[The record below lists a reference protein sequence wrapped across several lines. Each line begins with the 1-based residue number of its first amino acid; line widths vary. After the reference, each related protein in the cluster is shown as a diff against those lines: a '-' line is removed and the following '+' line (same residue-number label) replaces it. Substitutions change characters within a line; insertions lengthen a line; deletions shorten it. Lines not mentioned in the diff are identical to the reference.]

1 MTGPSMSPLLTIWA
15 SILLPLAAAALIPFA
30 AARHAKWIATAGSF
44 LSLAA
49 ITLHAW
55 HFPAWMTGAVVPD
68 APGPEWIPGLGITL
82 SVGFDSVALLLALLT
97 AFLMPLC
104 LIGSFTAVQERERE
118 YYAWFSVLAGAML
131 LAFAAKDAILFYIG
145 YEFTL
150 IPMTL
155 LIAIYGGTERRPA
168 AIKYF
173 LYTFLGSLF
182 MLAGLLYLAWQHRE
196 STGQWSFDIAALTA
210 TAVRLPSSTQFWL
223 FAALI
228 CGFAVKIPLFPVHTW
243 LPLAHDQAPTGGSV
257 ILAGSMLKLG
267 SYGVYRFAMPMA
279 PAGGVELMVLM
290 GILCLVAIVYASLI
304 CWVQQ
309 DAKKLVAYS
318 SVAHLGL
325 SMLGLFSLNPLGA
338 EGSVFYWVNHGLST
352 GALFLCIGMF
362 YERYHTKDMERLG
375 GLARVM
381 PVWACFMVF
390 FVMASAGL
398 PGLNGFVG
406 EILCIGGTFI
416 AEHDAQSGYPGV
428 LGPSFAVVAGTGM
441 ILAAMYLLILLGKI
455 VWGPLREPHDTHAEP
470 SGHPVEAHAKL
481 PRDLSAREI
490 GILMPLAV
498 ACLVLGLYPKPMLEA
513 IAPCVEKTL
522 AAYPAQ
528 VERIRAAETVKG
540 STPSQD
546 SRAAAGSPADAPG
559 TAVAAT
565 LMTGTDGMVT
575 P

>member
-1 MTGPSMSPLLTIWA
+1 
-15 SILLPLAAAALIPFA
+15 
-30 AARHAKWIATAGSF
+30 
-44 LSLAA
+44 
-49 ITLHAW
+49 
-55 HFPAWMTGAVVPD
+55 
-68 APGPEWIPGLGITL
+68 
-82 SVGFDSVALLLALLT
+82 
-97 AFLMPLC
+97 
-104 LIGSFTAVQERERE
+104 
-118 YYAWFSVLAGAML
+118 
-131 LAFAAKDAILFYIG
+131 
-145 YEFTL
+145 
-150 IPMTL
+150 
-155 LIAIYGGTERRPA
+155 
-168 AIKYF
+168 
-173 LYTFLGSLF
+173 
-182 MLAGLLYLAWQHRE
+182 
-196 STGQWSFDIAALTA
+196 
-210 TAVRLPSSTQFWL
+210 
-223 FAALI
+223 
-228 CGFAVKIPLFPVHTW
+228 VHTW

-267 SYGVYRFAMPMA
+267 SSGVYRFAMPMA

-375 GLARVM
+375 GLARAM

-455 VWGPLREPHDTHAEP
+455 VWGPLREPHDTHDEAT
-470 SGHPVEAHAKL
+470 GHPVESHTKL
-481 PRDLSAREI
+481 PRDLNGREI
-490 GILMPLAV
+490 GILVPLAV
-498 ACLVLGLYPKPMLEA
+498 ACLALGLYPKPMLEA

-528 VERIRAAETVKG
+528 VERLRAAETASLHGAGPAAANVADATASG
-540 STPSQD
+540 HPVPRATA
-546 SRAAAGSPADAPG
+546 RAASPTNG
-559 TAVAAT
+559 T
-565 LMTGTDGMVT
+565 VT
-575 P
+575 R